1 MIIYVVKPGD
11 SLYSIARQYGMTVQK
26 IIDDNELTNPGQLVV
41 GQTLVLMTEAQPH
54 TVARGESLYSIAR
67 QNGITVAQLMQVNP
81 QIPNPQSIQVGQTI
95 YIPVRG
101 QKLGTIYVNGYA
113 FPHIDRTVL
122 NKTLPYLTYLSI
134 FAYEV
139 QPNGSLN
146 TIDDEPLIRI
156 ARNARVAP
164 MMVITNIVEG
174 QGFSSDLAHTILSS
188 PQVQQTLINN
198 VINTLRA
205 KNYYGLDIDFEYI
218 YPQDGDAY
226 DQFLRTVAARIRP
239 LGYTLTTAIAP
250 KTAANQ
256 PGLLYEAHHYPV
268 HGQYADHVIIM
279 TYEWGYTYGEAQAV
293 APINEVRRVLD
304 YAVTAIPSEK
314 ILMGMPNYGYDWTL
328 PFVQGSAAR
337 TLTNTGAV
345 ELARREHA
353 AIDYSNTSQAP
364 TFTYYDS
371 ARKQHVVWFDDAR
384 SIRARLRLVNQYNLG
399 GVSYWTIQ
407 SYFPQNWLILSS
419 MYDIRKLL

>member
-26 IIDDNELTNPGQLVV
+26 IIDDNELTNPGQLVA
-41 GQTLVLMTEAQPH
+41 GQTLVLMTDAQPH

-67 QNGITVAQLMQVNP
+67 QNGITVAQLLQVNP
-81 QIPNPQSIQVGQTI
+81 QILSPQSLQVGQTI

-101 QKLGTIYVNGYA
+101 QKLGTIYVNGYC
-113 FPHIDRTVL
+113 FPNIDRTVL

-134 FAYEV
+134 FSYEV

-146 TIDDEPLIRI
+146 SIDDEALIRT
-156 ARNARVAP
+156 ARNVGVAP
-164 MMVITNIVEG
+164 MMVITNIAEG

-188 PQVQQTLINN
+188 QQVQQNLINN

-205 KNYYGLDIDFEYI
+205 KNYFGLDIDFEYI
-218 YPQDGDAY
+218 YPQDGNAY

-293 APINEVRRVLD
+293 APINQVRRVLD
-304 YAVTAIPSEK
+304 YAVTAIPSQK

-345 ELARREHA
+345 DLARRVRA
-353 AIDYSNTSQAP
+353 AIEFSESSQAP
-364 TFTYYDS
+364 FFNYYDE
-371 ARKQHVVWFDDAR
+371 ARRRHEVWFDDAR
-384 SIRARLRLVNQYNLG
+384 SIRARLRLVNEYDLG

-407 SYFPQNWLILSS
+407 SFFPQNWLILES